1 MHTHAAPG
9 RDVKRPVRTRRRA
22 TGALRERRRPARDS
36 HGAQQVGVQHEFS
49 GAAAV
54 GHCPQ
59 CGHGQPMQLGRR
71 RVLLSCQAFSGL
83 QHRTR
88 TGVAA
93 VIADDV
99 GGERVDGLHLGDDVE
114 IAARVQLNVDVR
126 ERLQP
131 GPELASGAPHALGH
145 CAHQTVIAG
154 EQCDDP
160 VGLTELVLTQHH
172 RSIPVQPHHMS
183 FSFQTD
189 RSRYAA
195 PIILVPMVGN
205 ERFPTL
211 TQQLFQLAS
220 GTVTSEQLVR
230 RSLDAITASQPT
242 LNAFRVVL
250 TAQALTDA
258 AEADRK
264 RATGQDLSQHPLL
277 GIPIAVKDDVDV
289 AGVPTRFGTD
299 GDVAPA
305 RADSEVVRRL
315 RAAGAVIVGK
325 TNTCEL
331 GQWPFT
337 SGPGFGHTRNPW
349 SREHTP
355 GGSSGGSAAAV
366 AAGLVAAAIGSD
378 GAGSVRIP
386 AAWTHLVGIKPQR
399 GRISTWPLPEA
410 FNGITVN
417 GILARTVTDAAVVL
431 DAASGNVEGDLHKP
445 PPVRVSD
452 FVAQAPGPLKIA
464 LSTKFPYSVFGAK
477 LHPEIRAA
485 MDAMATQLEELG
497 HTIVAA
503 EPDYNLSMSWS
514 FLSRSTS
521 GLLDWADRLGPGV
534 SLDKRT
540 RANLGTGWVLSQ
552 NVLRKA
558 RAREADA
565 HRRIGWIFN
574 LVDVVLA
581 PTTAQP
587 PPRANRFDKLSGL
600 ATDRAMIQACPVTWP
615 WNLLGWPSINVP
627 AGFTHG
633 GLPIGVQLMG
643 PANSEPLLISLA
655 AELEALN
662 GWATKQPDVWW
673 IPPPAPDPDRTGREE
688 PAVTGV
694 VSDEVA

>member
-1 MHTHAAPG
+1 MVESSG
-9 RDVKRPVRTRRRA
+9 SRTRF
-22 TGALRERRRPARDS
+22 TTITN
-36 HGAQQVGVQHEFS
+36 
-49 GAAAV
+49 
-54 GHCPQ
+54 
-59 CGHGQPMQLGRR
+59 QL
-71 RVLLSCQAFSGL
+71 
-83 QHRTR
+83 
-88 TGVAA
+88 
-93 VIADDV
+93 
-99 GGERVDGLHLGDDVE
+99 
-114 IAARVQLNVDVR
+114 
-126 ERLQP
+126 
-131 GPELASGAPHALGH
+131 
-145 CAHQTVIAG
+145 
-154 EQCDDP
+154 
-160 VGLTELVLTQHH
+160 
-172 RSIPVQPHHMS
+172 
-183 FSFQTD
+183 
-189 RSRYAA
+189 Y
-195 PIILVPMVGN
+195 
-205 ERFPTL
+205 
-211 TQQLFQLAS
+211 QLAA
-220 GTVTSEQLVR
+220 GTVTSDELVR
-230 RSLDAITASQPT
+230 RSLDAIEASQPT

-250 TAQALTDA
+250 RKQALADA

-264 RATGQDLSQHPLL
+264 RAAGEDLSLL

-289 AGVPTRFGTD
+289 AGVPTRYGAD
-299 GDVAPA
+299 GNIPEA
-305 RADSEVVRRL
+305 RQDAEVVRRL

-337 SGPGFGHTRNPW
+337 SGPAFGHTRNPW

-417 GILARTVTDAAVVL
+417 GVLARTVTDAALVL
-431 DAASGNVEGDLHKP
+431 DAASGNVPGDLHQP

-464 LSTKFPYSVFGAK
+464 MSTKFPYTFFRAK

-485 MDAMATQLEELG
+485 METVAGQLEQLG
-497 HTIVAA
+497 HTIVADD
-503 EPDYNLSMSWS
+503 PDYNLRMSWN

-521 GLLDWADRLGPGV
+521 GLLDWVDRLGSDV
-534 SLDKRT
+534 TLDKRT
-540 RANLGTGWVLSQ
+540 VANTRTGWMLSQ
-552 NVLRKA
+552 NTLRKA
-558 RAREADA
+558 RAREAESQ
-565 HRRIGWIFN
+565 RRIGWIFN

-587 PPRANRFDKLSGL
+587 PPRVNDFDHRGGLS
-600 ATDRAMIQACPVTWP
+600 TDRAMIRRCPVTWP
-615 WNLLGWPSINVP
+615 WNLLGWPSISVP
-627 AGFTHG
+627 AGFTYG

-662 GWATKQPDVWW
+662 GWVMRQPDAWW
-673 IPPPAPDPDRTGREE
+673 DGGERASTPELVSEAALENLAAEE
-688 PAVTGV
+688 P

>member
-1 MHTHAAPG
+1 MVESSG
-9 RDVKRPVRTRRRA
+9 SRTRF
-22 TGALRERRRPARDS
+22 TTITN
-36 HGAQQVGVQHEFS
+36 
-49 GAAAV
+49 
-54 GHCPQ
+54 
-59 CGHGQPMQLGRR
+59 QL
-71 RVLLSCQAFSGL
+71 
-83 QHRTR
+83 
-88 TGVAA
+88 
-93 VIADDV
+93 
-99 GGERVDGLHLGDDVE
+99 
-114 IAARVQLNVDVR
+114 
-126 ERLQP
+126 
-131 GPELASGAPHALGH
+131 
-145 CAHQTVIAG
+145 
-154 EQCDDP
+154 
-160 VGLTELVLTQHH
+160 
-172 RSIPVQPHHMS
+172 
-183 FSFQTD
+183 
-189 RSRYAA
+189 Y
-195 PIILVPMVGN
+195 
-205 ERFPTL
+205 
-211 TQQLFQLAS
+211 QLAA
-220 GTVTSEQLVR
+220 GTVTSDELVR
-230 RSLDAITASQPT
+230 RSLDAIDASQPT

-250 TAQALTDA
+250 RKQALADA

-264 RATGQDLSQHPLL
+264 RAAGEDLSLL

-289 AGVPTRFGTD
+289 AGVPTRYGAD
-299 GDVAPA
+299 GNIPEA
-305 RADSEVVRRL
+305 RQDAEVVRRL

-337 SGPGFGHTRNPW
+337 SGPAFGHTRNPW

-417 GILARTVTDAAVVL
+417 GVLARTVTDAALVL
-431 DAASGNVEGDLHKP
+431 DAASGNVPGDLHQP

-464 LSTKFPYSVFGAK
+464 MSTKFPYTFFRAK

-485 MDAMATQLEELG
+485 METVAGQLEQLG
-497 HTIVAA
+497 HTIVADD
-503 EPDYNLSMSWS
+503 PDYNLRMSWN

-521 GLLDWADRLGPGV
+521 GLLDWVDRLGSDV
-534 SLDKRT
+534 TLDKRT
-540 RANLGTGWVLSQ
+540 VANTRTGWMLSQ
-552 NVLRKA
+552 NTLRKA
-558 RAREADA
+558 RAREAESQ
-565 HRRIGWIFN
+565 RRIGWIFN

-587 PPRANRFDKLSGL
+587 PPRVNDFDHRGGLS
-600 ATDRAMIQACPVTWP
+600 TDRAMIRRCPVTWP
-615 WNLLGWPSINVP
+615 WNLLGWPSISVP
-627 AGFTHG
+627 AGFTYG

-662 GWATKQPDVWW
+662 GWVMRQPDAWW
-673 IPPPAPDPDRTGREE
+673 DGGERASTPELVSEAALENLAAEE
-688 PAVTGV
+688 P